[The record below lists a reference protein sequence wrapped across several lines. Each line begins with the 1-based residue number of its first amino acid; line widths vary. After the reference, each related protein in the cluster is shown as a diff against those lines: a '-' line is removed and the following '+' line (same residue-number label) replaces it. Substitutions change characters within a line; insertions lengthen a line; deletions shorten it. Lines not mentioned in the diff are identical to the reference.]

1 MSGKKDRSESSAII
15 IERALIPICEKYAQS
30 SETRAL
36 IQLFGGPVGSA
47 IDTLLSGEAAKMQ
60 AKRFKKFVERVSETL
75 KNIQEEKIDRE
86 FLESEE
92 FLSLFQ
98 NILGRVLESYEE
110 QKILL
115 FGNIF
120 VNSVKTDGAKVYYK
134 ERFINIVAD
143 LSVVHVEI
151 LKYYFER
158 EEVFRKESRKGAD
171 AFTSLESVF
180 VKFKITEAQA
190 EAFCNDLL
198 RYNLLYDDGIGRF
211 DYKRGHFR
219 ITDSAIDFINFI
231 LLED

>member
-1 MSGKKDRSESSAII
+1 MTGKKDTSESSVAI
-15 IERALIPICEKYAQS
+15 IERALIPICKKYAQS
-30 SETRAL
+30 TGTRAL

-47 IDTLLSGEAAKMQ
+47 IDTLLSGEAARMQ
-60 AKRFKKFVERVSETL
+60 AKRFKKFVERVSEAL
-75 KNIQEEKIDRE
+75 KHIQEEKLDRQ

-110 QKILL
+110 QKIVL

-151 LKYYFER
+151 LKYYLER
-158 EEVFRKESRKGAD
+158 EETFKKENRKGAG
-171 AFTSLESVF
+171 AFTSLHSVSQRF
-180 VKFKITEAQA
+180 EITKSQA

-198 RYNLLYDDGIGRF
+198 RYNLLYDDGIGKVG
-211 DYKRGHFR
+211 YKRGRFR
-219 ITDSAIDFINFI
+219 ITDSATDFVNFI
-231 LLED
+231 LLEE